1 MTPSTPRLVAVWVPD
16 WPLVALAFEAHECR
30 RLGVPRE
37 IAPDPAL
44 SPVAIIGGRGVVAAA
59 SAPARAS
66 GVATGMSGRVA
77 RALCPALVTI
87 PSRPDREA
95 RGFEAVMEGLGL
107 ARIHI
112 SDPT

>member
-16 WPLVALAFEAHECR
+16 WPLVALAFEAYECR
-30 RLGVPRE
+30 RLGVPWE

-66 GVATGMSGRVA
+66 AVESPV
-77 RALCPALVTI
+77 LCVP
-87 PSRPDREA
+87 PSRRFRPGRIV
-95 RGFEAVMEGLGL
+95 RCAVS
-107 ARIHI
+107 R
-112 SDPT
+112 P